1 MPEHAV
7 LPLYLA
13 AASLIAFLIMLLDLR
28 RDREGKDPL
37 PPAVWIAASAAGGA
51 PGVLLAFAVMRTH
64 IMKATVG
71 RFFCGL
77 CFTIVWGVMLLAAT
91 GLIDLTLQSLCQAA
105 ARSHTPLVVYLLAVN
120 LAAFSLFAADKRQAR
135 RDGTRIPEAVLLGT
149 GLLGGAPGGML
160 AMQLFRH
167 KTKKASFV
175 LWHAAHA
182 RSQPHA
188 PRRAPRPGHRIRDG
202 AAPAGAAP
210 SPGYLPFR
218 YQLTES
224 AGFPASDEKSAF
236 PCLK

>member
-1 MPEHAV
+1 MDLACRKPQEQALPVRTPAQSCYDLIFQSPIQEMPMPEHAV

-13 AASLIAFLIMLLDLR
+13 AASLIDFLIMLLDLR

-77 CFTIVWGVMLLAAT
+77 CFTIIWGVMLLAAT

-175 LWHAAHA
+175 WGMPLTLAA
-182 RSQPHA
+182 SLTLL
-188 PRRAPRPGHRIRDG
+188 
-202 AAPAGAAP
+202 AALLGQ
-210 SPGYLPFR
+210 GIV
-218 YQLTES
+218 
-224 AGFPASDEKSAF
+224 
-236 PCLK
+236 